1 MGWTQTLAG
10 RLWASGDTEP
20 AGECGPDLARWL
32 LPSGAA
38 ESQVRGQVR
47 SVPGLEP
54 LGGQGALAR

>member
-1 MGWTQTLAG
+1 MSRAGRGRCVLMGWAQTLAG

-20 AGECGPDLARWL
+20 SGESGPDLARWL

-47 SVPGLEP
+47 SG
-54 LGGQGALAR
+54 